1 MHFCKT
7 TRHGSSSCPKSHRR
21 AILGE
26 NLDEFWWRSSAAFFR
41 GECLGCFYGFAV
53 EAKRQWR
60 LPTDKQCGILLL
72 KRWSASRPS
81 MQLLCAT
88 EKCSFLSLAS
98 SARPSS
104 SRNAVSSF
112 SSLESLSWGGM
123 KAGHNSTWDNPEK
136 GKKDEKTLK
145 LLRKERVWNIL
156 CIDCDREKTAFF
168 GSAKQ
173 LHGRPGCTS
182 SF

>member
-1 MHFCKT
+1 MLHWNWNCIT
-7 TRHGSSSCPKSHRR
+7 KSFKR
-21 AILGE
+21 
-26 NLDEFWWRSSAAFFR
+26 NLET
-41 GECLGCFYGFAV
+41 LL
-53 EAKRQWR
+53 R
-60 LPTDKQCGILLL
+60 LELVKVYRFL
-72 KRWSASRPS
+72 
-81 MQLLCAT
+81 
-88 EKCSFLSLAS
+88 LSLAS

-168 GSAKQ
+168 GSASSCMEGRDA
-173 LHGRPGCTS
+173 LHLFKS
-182 SF
+182 SMPHCLSVGSLHCLFASTAKP